1 MRCAILKKEIKF
13 DYKWVI
19 IGLCFL
25 MVFTCLGFCSS
36 NKSLYIGAIT
46 DALGIKRGAFAL
58 NDSVRFITTAV
69 INLFFGTLVSRF
81 GTKKLICAG
90 FLCLIAS
97 MLIYSFATSV
107 PVFCIGGALLG
118 LGLSWTTTTMVGCV
132 VTKWSRENK
141 GTIMGAILAANGL
154 GGALAAQIVT
164 PIIYEEGNAFGY
176 RTAYRLVA
184 IILAIVAVFILVFF
198 RENPKNHDGSKIEV
212 PKKKSRG
219 QSWVGMDFSA
229 ALKKHFFYSAL
240 ICIFLTGFI
249 LQGVNGVAGA
259 HMRDVGLDAAYIA
272 TIMSLHSIA
281 LTGFKFLTGVIYDKF
296 GLRVTISTCSAA
308 SLVTMLSLALMAPTV
323 TGKIMAVIYA
333 VISSLALPLETIM
346 LPIYAGDL
354 FGEKSF
360 NKIMGIFVSANT
372 AGYALGSVMMNSI
385 FDIFGS
391 YNPGFIICA
400 IAMFLV
406 IIALQFVITAAHR
419 ARKEIEIANKSETV
433 NA

>member
-1 MRCAILKKEIKF
+1 METKPNAKKL

-19 IGLCFL
+19 IALCFL

-118 LGLSWTTTTMVGCV
+118 IGLSWTTTTMVGCV
-132 VTKWSRENK
+132 VTKWSKENK
-141 GTIMGAILAANGL
+141 GTVMGAILAANGL

-164 PIIYEEGNAFGY
+164 PIIYDESTAFGY

-184 IILAIVAVFILVFF
+184 IILAVVAVVIFALF
-198 RENPKNHDGSKIEV
+198 RENPKNHDGSKTEV

-272 TIMSLHSIA
+272 TMMSLHSVA
-281 LTGFKFLTGVIYDKF
+281 LTGFKFLTGFIYDKF

-308 SLVTMLSLALMAPTV
+308 SLVTMVSLALMAPTV

-333 VISSLALPLETIM
+333 VISALALPLETIM
-346 LPIYAGDL
+346 LPIYASDL

-400 IAMFLV
+400 VAMLCV
-406 IIALQFVITAAHR
+406 IIALQFVISAAHK
-419 ARKEIEIANKSETV
+419 ARKEIETANKSETV

>member
-1 MRCAILKKEIKF
+1 MGCAVLKKETKF

-69 INLFFGTLVSRF
+69 INLFFGSLVSRF

-90 FLCLIAS
+90 FLCLISS

-132 VTKWSRENK
+132 VTKWSKENK

-198 RENPKNHDGSKIEV
+198 RENPKNNDGSKFVV

-272 TIMSLHSIA
+272 TMMSLHSIA

-308 SLVTMLSLALMAPTV
+308 SLVTMVSLALLAPTT
-323 TGKIMAVIYA
+323 TGKILAVVYS

-385 FDIFGS
+385 FDILGS

-419 ARKEIEIANKSETV
+419 ARKEIETANKSETV

>member
-1 MRCAILKKEIKF
+1 MGCAVLKKETKF
-13 DYKWVI
+13 DYKWI
-19 IGLCFL
+19 IIALCFL

-69 INLFFGTLVSRF
+69 INLFFGSLVSRF

-90 FLCLIAS
+90 FLCLITS
-97 MLIYSFATSV
+97 MLVYSFATSV

-132 VTKWSRENK
+132 VTKWSHENK

-164 PIIYEEGNAFGY
+164 PIIYEEENAFGY

-184 IILAIVAVFILVFF
+184 IILAFVAVFILVLF
-198 RENPKNHDGSKIEV
+198 RENPKNHDGSKFVV

-219 QSWVGMDFSA
+219 QAWVGMDFSEA
-229 ALKKHFFYSAL
+229 VKKRFFYSAL
-240 ICIFLTGFI
+240 VCIFLTGFI
-249 LQGVNGVAGA
+249 LQGVTGVSGA

-272 TIMSLHSIA
+272 TMMSLHSIA

-296 GLRVTISTCSAA
+296 GLRITISTCSAA
-308 SLVTMLSLALMAPTV
+308 SLVTMVSLALLAPTT
-323 TGKIMAVIYA
+323 TGKILAVVYS

-419 ARKEIEIANKSETV
+419 ARKEIEAANATETV

>member
-1 MRCAILKKEIKF
+1 MGCAVLKKETKF

-69 INLFFGTLVSRF
+69 INLFFGSLVSRF

-90 FLCLIAS
+90 FLCLISS

-132 VTKWSRENK
+132 VTKWSKENK

-198 RENPKNHDGSKIEV
+198 RENPKNNDGSKFVV

-272 TIMSLHSIA
+272 TMMSLHSIA

-308 SLVTMLSLALMAPTV
+308 SLVTMVSLALLAPTT
-323 TGKIMAVIYA
+323 TGKILAVVYS

-419 ARKEIEIANKSETV
+419 ARKEIETANKSETV

>member
-1 MRCAILKKEIKF
+1 METKPNAKKL

-19 IGLCFL
+19 IALCFL

-118 LGLSWTTTTMVGCV
+118 IGLSWTTTTMVGCV
-132 VTKWSRENK
+132 VTKWSKENK

-164 PIIYEEGNAFGY
+164 PIIYDESTAFGY

-184 IILAIVAVFILVFF
+184 IILAVVAVVIFALF
-198 RENPKNHDGSKIEV
+198 RENPKNHDGSKTEV

-219 QSWVGMDFSA
+219 QSWVGMDFFA

-272 TIMSLHSIA
+272 TMMSLHSVA
-281 LTGFKFLTGVIYDKF
+281 LTGFKFLTGFIYDKF

-308 SLVTMLSLALMAPTV
+308 SLVTMVSLALMAPTV

-333 VISSLALPLETIM
+333 VVSSLALPLETIM

-385 FDIFGS
+385 FDVFGS

-400 IAMFLV
+400 VAMLCV
-406 IIALQFVITAAHR
+406 IIALQFVISAAHK
-419 ARKEIEIANKSETV
+419 ARKEIEAASVIEAV